1 MSKEV
6 ENVTTPVGDLEW
18 IFITGKGKKDQQGN
32 DRFVA
37 SVVLDKDSVLCK
49 EFINDIDS
57 FWDTN
62 KPKKVKEA
70 KSRGYRHLQDEENN
84 DTGRIS
90 FNFWTGTTFQDGQA
104 KEIKVFNAKGAE
116 VALGTKKIGN
126 GSRGRIKG
134 AMGIYD
140 TGPGACGVTL
150 YLNGIQLT
158 KFIEFT
164 GGVSFDEV
172 EDGDEDFEGFDEDGM
187 NAINS
192 DTSEES
198 VPRL

>member
-1 MSKEV
+1 MSEV
-6 ENVTTPVGDLEW
+6 LNVTTPVGDLEW
-18 IFITGKGKKDQQGN
+18 LFITGKGKKDQNDN

-37 SVVLDKDSVLCK
+37 SVVFDSDNSLAK
-49 EFINDIDS
+49 ELVSDINI
-57 FWDTN
+57 FWETN
-62 KPKKVKEA
+62 KPKKAKEP
-70 KSRGYRHLQDEENN
+70 KSLGFRELTDDEGNK
-84 DTGRIS
+84 TGRIS
-90 FNFWTGTTFQDGQA
+90 FNFWTGTVFPDGSA
-104 KEIKVFNAKGAE
+104 KIVKVFNAKGAE
-116 VALGTKKIGN
+116 VALGNKKIGN

-134 AMGIYD
+134 AMGVYD
-140 TGPGACGVTL
+140 NGPGAIGVTL

-187 NAINS
+187 HAI
-192 DTSEES
+192 SEDQEGES

>member
-6 ENVTTPVGDLEW
+6 ENITTPVGDLEW
-18 IFITGKGKKDQQGN
+18 LFITGKGKKDQQGN

-37 SVVLDKDSVLCK
+37 SVVLDKDSVFCK
-49 EFINDIDS
+49 DLISDIDA
-57 FWDTN
+57 FWEAN
-62 KPKKVKEA
+62 KPKKVKEP
-70 KSRGYRHLQDEENN
+70 KSRGYRELQDEEGN

-90 FNFWTGTTFQDGQA
+90 FNFWTGTVFQDGQV
-104 KEIKVFNAKGAE
+104 KEIKVFNSKGAE
-116 VALGTKKIGN
+116 VSLGSKKIGN

-158 KFIEFT
+158 KFVEFT

-172 EDGDEDFEGFDEDGM
+172 EDGDEDFESFDQDGM
-187 NAINS
+187 DAINTN
-192 DTSEES
+192 DGEPL
-198 VPRL
+198 PRL